1 MGEVGDG
8 FNVAKKMR
16 DGGNFEMAEYSPQQ
30 SIFIISSS
38 IFIYLAVCPL
48 LNDFHLDT
56 NDSTEILIA
65 AV

>member
-30 SIFIISSS
+30 SIIT
-38 IFIYLAVCPL
+38 IYFKLGM
-48 LNDFHLDT
+48 
-56 NDSTEILIA
+56 
-65 AV
+65 

>member
-30 SIFIISSS
+30 SIIIIYFKLHSAWDLGCDCHCVSKMFYITFIN
-38 IFIYLAVCPL
+38 L
-48 LNDFHLDT
+48 
-56 NDSTEILIA
+56 
-65 AV
+65 